1 VATFGASFG
10 VLARSAGF
18 GPIAPIVM
26 SLTTFGGSAQ
36 FAAVAII
43 STGGGAVAAVTAAV
57 LLNARYGPI
66 GLSVAPALR
75 DSLWRRALL
84 AQLVV
89 DESWAI
95 GHRGGRID
103 RNLLLGAGVVMYA
116 AWVVGTVAG
125 VIGGDLLGDP
135 QRLGLDAAFPALF
148 LGLLIPQLRSRG
160 ALTAAILGG
169 GIALTLVPFTRPGIP
184 IIAAA
189 AACLFWWWR
198 RP

>member
-169 GIALTLVPFTRPGIP
+169 GIALTLIPFTRPGIP

-189 AACLFWWWR
+189 AACLFGWWR

>member
-18 GPIAPIVM
+18 GPVAPILM

-43 STGGGAVAAVTAAV
+43 STGGGAVAAVTAGV

-184 IIAAA
+184 IVAAA
-189 AACLFWWWR
+189 AACLVGWWR

>member
-103 RNLLLGAGVVMYA
+103 RNLLLGAGVVMFA

-148 LGLLIPQLRSRG
+148 LGLLIPQLRNRR

-169 GIALTLVPFTRPGIP
+169 GIALTLIPFTRPGIP

-189 AACLFWWWR
+189 AACLFGWWR